1 MPFCV
6 YVHNLER
13 ILWRSVYNINS
24 LPFVRGFFY
33 NCLSF
38 IYSNWASS
46 SFGAWS
52 HLCGEGLSFWLGCW
66 HVVFMKKRL
75 KCYHLLIL
83 KVLSRV
89 LDLYFQINADS
100 GAVQESCRGDFLLFF
115 EDNPQSIS
123 SFEWNTNTSWFCMCF
138 LDIFGC
144 WEYKMQHLLKRLA
157 WCCYCF
163 SLSSQLLVL
172 FITIDLFCIHTSIV

>member
-1 MPFCV
+1 MVLVAWPGFFFWCGGRGERSWFAWWTACCVQYASMVPFGALLVFGVLELGLWRTWAARWHSVISSMPFCV

-24 LPFVRGFFY
+24 LPFVCGFFY

-46 SFGAWS
+46 SFGGWS

-100 GAVQESCRGDFLLFF
+100 GAVQESCRGDFLIIL
-115 EDNPQSIS
+115 
-123 SFEWNTNTSWFCMCF
+123 W
-138 LDIFGC
+138 
-144 WEYKMQHLLKRLA
+144 R
-157 WCCYCF
+157 
-163 SLSSQLLVL
+163 
-172 FITIDLFCIHTSIV
+172 